1 MTENSIVYIV
11 DDDPSI
17 RKSLKRLI
25 GSTGLRVQVFPSAG
39 EFLQI
44 ELPDQPSC
52 LVLDVKLPDF
62 SGPELQQQ
70 LCQKSNPLPIVFIT
84 GHGDLPMAVRA
95 MKRGAIDFLS
105 KPYDETDLLAAVNS
119 GLDKSRCYLAK
130 SFEKKSIDLR
140 LQQLTPREFEIMTY
154 VIGGF
159 LNKQIAY
166 YLGITEKTVKVH
178 RARVM
183 SKLQVNSV
191 AELVRFTAKV
201 NILPVTTPSDA

>member
-1 MTENSIVYIV
+1 MNENPIVYIV

-25 GSTGLRVQVFPSAG
+25 GSTGLQVQVFPSAR

-44 ELPDQPSC
+44 GLPDQPSC
-52 LVLDVKLPDF
+52 LVLDVKLPDV

-70 LCQKSNPLPIVFIT
+70 FFQESNPIPIVFIT

-119 GLDKSRCYLAK
+119 GLDKSRSYLAK

-183 SKLQVNSV
+183 SKLQANSV

-201 NILPVTTPSDA
+201 NILPVTTPSGA